1 MQNNIVDDLIGGLPF
16 EIKLSIAATVL
27 TKLVTSILRQTS
39 TVMVAAHLLLDSI
52 SAGAGFLF
60 YLAASLWASLRDDSK
75 SGRSERRMYMGK
87 KHKRERKNV
96 QRSGLFFAHLFGNLA
111 LFALSLSH
119 AILLAKSRKDRLST
133 RADPGASAVLFGSL
147 IWLVFFLGLTDAE
160 NAAGYEQLIPWMLS
174 LVTYAISTA
183 ISTATDPRPTANILV
198 QWIRMLILLG
208 LVVSTALLR
217 QKKTSIGAAAAGS
230 PEETEPLVAP
240 DSQTNG
246 HADPQKDDFDDDDD
260 KSVKSYASDEDQPES
275 KDEDDDNDAK
285 KEETK
290 QRKALRDRPWYQYIA
305 SFAIFIPYVRP
316 RTSRQYF
323 YLTIMV
329 INTVIASAIT
339 VGQPLMLR
347 GVIDDLTQRE
357 FKIWKILA
365 YVFLRFASSN
375 SGTQLIRNMASYRL
389 NTELH
394 NTLLTLCFN
403 HVMDLDARYHI
414 SKNTPSTWQIMDRGR
429 SVVDLLQEVCFDH
442 IPVVA
447 DLVIALFVVGKI
459 FGAYLCFVVATTMI
473 LLSWSNRITM
483 TKKTK
488 MRRYYVDL
496 WRNWYSHMN
505 ESFMHWRTVSEFN
518 NLVHEKK
525 RHEEKTEAF
534 TTVSIKQQSF
544 RNYLAAIQEVVVTA
558 GFTFVCI
565 ISAMEIAAGRLD
577 IGQFVFMITY
587 WGRII
592 SPVTRIAGFAS
603 DIAEELVDAEKLMLL
618 LEKKPRVTTKPN
630 APKFVFK
637 GGHVKFE
644 NCDFSYDGIRPVT
657 KNVSFEAKPGDM
669 VALVGE
675 TGGGKSTIFNLLYRF
690 FDPSSGRVLVD
701 GQDISDVNLQ
711 SYRHVLGLVP
721 QDTILF
727 NTSILKNIRYGDLN
741 ATKAEVIEACKAAQF
756 HDKVEKFPKK
766 YLQKVGELAQKLSG
780 GEKQRLAIARAILKK
795 PGILLLDE
803 ATSAVDSVTESKIQ
817 ASLEKLSEGRTT
829 FVIAHRLSTIMG
841 ADKILVVKNGEIVEA
856 GNHQELL
863 DHGNGAYKELW
874 EAQLKLSGGKTK
886 GQTAEVAKGIEESAH
901 GQEQDLMGLDDS
913 ETKVDAEKGEIS
925 ETSNGDKGPGQV
937 DDVDHDHA
945 EDEASK
951 TVTTTVGLVTPPAS
965 SEVNS
970 RKGSLTQE
978 EQQPRRHGVSKD
990 TSESSS
996 AKSVESKNSR
1006 GYGTL

>member
-1 MQNNIVDDLIGGLPF
+1 
-16 EIKLSIAATVL
+16 
-27 TKLVTSILRQTS
+27 
-39 TVMVAAHLLLDSI
+39 
-52 SAGAGFLF
+52 
-60 YLAASLWASLRDDSK
+60 
-75 SGRSERRMYMGK
+75 MGK
-87 KHKRERKNV
+87 KHKREPKNV
-96 QRSGLFFAHLFGNLA
+96 QRSGLYFLHLFGNLA
-111 LFALSLSH
+111 LLALSLSH
-119 AILLAKSRKDRLST
+119 AVLLAKSRNDRLSMK
-133 RADPGASAVLFGSL
+133 ADPDVSAVLFGSL

-174 LVTYAISTA
+174 LVSYAISAAISTA
-183 ISTATDPRPTANILV
+183 ADPRPTANVLV

-208 LVVSTALLR
+208 LVVATALLR
-217 QKKTSIGAAAAGS
+217 YRKTGDGAAAVES
-230 PEETEPLVAP
+230 PEEVEPLIAP

-246 HADPQKDDFDDDDD
+246 HADPQEDDLDDEDD

-329 INTVIASAIT
+329 INTIIARAIT
-339 VGQPLMLR
+339 VGQPLML
-347 GVIDDLTQRE
+347 GSVIDDLTRRE

-365 YVFLRFASSN
+365 YVGLRFASSS

-447 DLVIALFVVGKI
+447 DLVISLFVVSKL
-459 FGAYLCFVVATTMI
+459 FGAYLCFVVASTMI

-518 NLVHEKK
+518 NIVHEKE

-534 TTVSIKQQSF
+534 TKVSIKQQSF
-544 RNYLAAIQEVVVTA
+544 RNYLAAVQEVVVTA

-577 IGQFVFMITY
+577 VGRFVVLITY
-587 WGRII
+587 WGQVM

-618 LEKKPRVTTKPN
+618 LEKKPKVTSKPN
-630 APKFVFK
+630 APQFVFK

-644 NCDFSYDGIRPVT
+644 NCDFSYDGIRTVT
-657 KNVSFEAKPGDM
+657 KNVSFEAKPGEM

-690 FDPSSGRVLVD
+690 FDPSSGRVFVD
-701 GQDISDVNLQ
+701 GQDISEVNLQ

-727 NTSILKNIRYGDLN
+727 NTSIMKNIRYGDLN

-756 HDKVEKFPKK
+756 HDKVQKFPKK

-817 ASLEKLSEGRTT
+817 ASLERLSKGRTT

-841 ADKILVVKNGEIVEA
+841 ADKILVVKNGEVVEA
-856 GNHQELL
+856 GSHQELL

-874 EAQLKLSGGKTK
+874 EAQLKLTAGKTK
-886 GQTAEVAKGIEESAH
+886 SQTAEVVKGIEEPAP
-901 GQEQDLMGLDDS
+901 GQEQDLLDLKNS
-913 ETKVDAEKGEIS
+913 ETDADAEKGGHRGS
-925 ETSNGDKGPGQV
+925 SDGKKGPEQGENI
-937 DDVDHDHA
+937 DDTSGDHKA
-945 EDEASK
+945 NTMA
-951 TVTTTVGLVTPPAS
+951 TTTDGLVTPPAS
-965 SEVNS
+965 SEVTPS
-970 RKGSLTQE
+970 RGSFAQEERQTQE
-978 EQQPRRHGVSKD
+978 QDGSRDR
-990 TSESSS
+990 SESPS
-996 AKSVESKNSR
+996 AKNAKSKSSKS
-1006 GYGTL
+1006 YGTL